1 MKKILFFLAL
11 VVSVGFLTAC
21 DDENEYLLGK
31 PEGITPKI
39 EVPAGSMLIQTEQGA
54 EIEIKADLANPSG
67 LESVHIACT
76 ALGMD
81 DLIAIDGKTYAL
93 AKKYTIPAHVQ
104 KGMYFVTVTLNSSN
118 KLTVSSDIKVMVGM
132 KDAEKPA
139 VLLLTDLTM
148 TYPAEFDFEATLS
161 DNIGLA
167 KVELICEAETSV
179 NYTEELSGVSRFD
192 FARKIQ
198 LPYSFPSKQ
207 VILQLRLT
215 DLAGLVTEEN
225 FTVKVSVYPNT
236 LYIVGDASDAGW
248 TTKDGVA
255 LAKVSDGV
263 FAGIVKLKATGGW
276 KFIANNG
283 VDTWNPAWGIGE
295 NSDATGGQLNVDG
308 GAGNIPAPAEEG
320 FYTVTADFTT
330 MTYKVEKLEALEK
343 IGNLYLI
350 GNMNGWDNTDKGFI
364 AYRDDNELT
373 NGVYTYTGFF
383 KKQDE
388 GEGCYFKFCPEE
400 YLGSWDHMYYAG
412 ADGELKNGNGDP
424 AFFVPAEGYYTVT
437 IDLLNMSWTLEALA
451 ETPTEYTKIGLM
463 GAYNSW
469 DESREAFMT
478 QSIYDKHMW
487 TTELELP
494 VGEIKF
500 RADSDWNI
508 AWGNGP
514 VPYGK
519 GDMTPATPN
528 INIPEAGTYQIR
540 FNDIT
545 GHYVFLKK

>member
-21 DDENEYLLGK
+21 DDENEYLLGN

-350 GNMNGWDNTDKGFI
+350 GNMNGWDNTGKGFI

-437 IDLLNMSWTLEALA
+437 IDLLNMSWTFEALA

-494 VGEIKF
+494 AGEIKF

>member
-11 VVSVGFLTAC
+11 VVSVSFLTAC
-21 DDENEYLLGK
+21 DDDNEYLLGD
-31 PEGITPKI
+31 PESITPKI

-81 DLIAIDGKTYAL
+81 DLIVIDGKTYAL
-93 AKKYTIPAHVQ
+93 AKKYTVPANVQ
-104 KGMYFVTVTLNSSN
+104 KGMYFVTVTLNSAN

-132 KDAEKPA
+132 KDTEKPA
-139 VLLLTDLTM
+139 VLLHTDLTA

-192 FARKIQ
+192 FVRKIQ

-207 VILQLRLT
+207 VVLQLRLT
-215 DLAGLVTEEN
+215 DLAGLVTEES
-225 FTVKVSVYPNT
+225 FTVKVNVYPNT

-248 TTKDGVA
+248 TTKDGIA
-255 LAKVSDGV
+255 LTKVSDGV

-283 VDTWNPAWGIGE
+283 VDTWNPAWGIGDA
-295 NSDATGGQLNVDG
+295 SDATGGQLNGDG

-343 IGNLYLI
+343 IGNLYLV
-350 GNMNGWDNTDKGFI
+350 GNMNGWDNADKGFM

-383 KKQDE
+383 KKQDG

-424 AFFVPAEGYYTVT
+424 AFFVPVEGYYTVT
-437 IDLLNMSWTLEALA
+437 IDLLNMTWTLEALT

-469 DESREAFMT
+469 DVAREAFMT
-478 QSIYDKHMW
+478 QSAYDKHMW

-494 VGEIKF
+494 AGEIKF
-500 RADSDWNI
+500 RADSNWDI